1 LIRHYCHFVLG
12 IRATCHYCF
21 INVCST
27 CCCFFRFLIINY
39 SVDFNN
45 TVRVC
50 DTALSRDLF
59 PNDYHCLGDNENRPI
74 KWMAIETLEKKFHT
88 TASDVWS
95 LGVLLW
101 ELATLAAM
109 PFEVIH
115 RCVICLDHNFRPTT
129 ACQEN

>member
-1 LIRHYCHFVLG
+1 
-12 IRATCHYCF
+12 
-21 INVCST
+21 
-27 CCCFFRFLIINY
+27 
-39 SVDFNN
+39 
-45 TVRVC
+45 
-50 DTALSRDLF
+50 
-59 PNDYHCLGDNENRPI
+59 LGDNENRPI

-115 RCVICLDHNFRPTT
+115 HRLL
-129 ACQEN
+129 